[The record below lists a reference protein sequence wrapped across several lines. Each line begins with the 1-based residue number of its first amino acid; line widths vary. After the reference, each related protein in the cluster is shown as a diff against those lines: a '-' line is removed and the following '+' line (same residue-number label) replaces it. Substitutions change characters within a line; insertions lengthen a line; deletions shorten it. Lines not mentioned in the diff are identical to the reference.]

1 MGSIGSVGEVWPE
14 VRRIVVVRGGG
25 LAELLLVMPAIEAL
39 AVAYPSARIVLLG
52 SRVHVELLE
61 GRPGPIDEVIA
72 LPPGSTEVSGSADAE
87 VEAEFFRRICCA
99 PVDLGVQLHDD
110 GRWSNGF
117 LHQLHPHWSVGSHVL
132 DAAPLT
138 RTLPFRP
145 RQHETLRALEIV
157 GLAGARPTG
166 LHPRVA
172 IVDADRAAAAE
183 LLADMPTPLIAL
195 GPGAG
200 DGWRRWPVDRFAE
213 VAAHC
218 LRRGFGVVA
227 LGAERDRE
235 LLARLRTRVDEL
247 DAGAEL
253 KVLAGAGLPAVCGVL
268 ARSGVL
274 IGNAGGLREL
284 AAAVGTPTIGVFWIG
299 TALVA
304 GPLGRGRDRV
314 LLSWNTNCPV
324 CGQDWTDER
333 GAPCA
338 HEVSLVDGVRV
349 EQVLAAVDAL
359 LSDRYE
365 L

>member
-1 MGSIGSVGEVWPE
+1 MGSIGSMGEVWPE
-14 VRRIVVVRGGG
+14 VRRIAVVRGGG

-39 AVAYPSARIVLLG
+39 AVAYPGARIVLLG

-61 GRPGPIDEVIA
+61 GRPGPIHEVIA
-72 LPPGSTEVSGSADAE
+72 LPLGCTEVSGAVDAE

-117 LHQLHPHWSVGSHVL
+117 LHQLHPHWSVGSGTPG
-132 DAAPLT
+132 AAPLT

-145 RQHETLRALEIV
+145 HQHETLRALEIV
-157 GLAGARPTG
+157 GLAGARATG

-172 IVDADRAAAAE
+172 VVDADRAAADE

-195 GPGAG
+195 APGAE

-227 LGAERDRE
+227 LGADRDRE
-235 LLARLRTRVDEL
+235 LLARLRARVGERA
-247 DAGAEL
+247 AGVEL
-253 KVLAGAGLPAVCGVL
+253 KVFVGVGLSAICGVL
-268 ARSGVL
+268 ARSDVL

-304 GPLGRGRDRV
+304 GPLGRSRDRV

-324 CGQDWTDER
+324 CGQDWTDET

-349 EQVLAAVDAL
+349 EQVLAEVDGV
-359 LSDRYE
+359 LSERRE